1 MDKFFRF
8 WKWHF
13 WLSNC
18 LKSWSDCKICIFVWD
33 FQNMV
38 WNLGVDKTFVDF
50 QTLRSTGRSLGSNQL
65 HIQFTGQTSAVCRK
79 RSKEKEIGKGG
90 TYKIDLR
97 RLRRNVQ
104 TLNISGDKTKQ
115 IFKHWRSTW
124 KVHLRKLW
132 QHGENIPG
140 EMFRDHGI
148 VSAMLQPI
156 SKHPHDVSRPWGC
169 FDSRGQYLNI
179 LTMFRDPGIVLTQ
192 VISNHPHDV

>member
-1 MDKFFRF
+1 MYFCLRF
-8 WKWHF
+8 PKYG
-13 WLSNC
+13 
-18 LKSWSDCKICIFVWD
+18 LKSRSGQK
-33 FQNMV
+33 
-38 WNLGVDKTFVDF
+38 FVDF
-50 QTLRSTGRSLGSNQL
+50 PCFRTLSSTGRSLGSNQL

-104 TLNISGDKTKQ
+104 TLKRSGDKTKQ
-115 IFKHWRSTW
+115 MFKHLRSTW

-148 VSAMLQPI
+148 VLTRPI
-156 SKHPHDVSRPWGC
+156 FTFGK
-169 FDSRGQYLNI
+169 NI
-179 LTMFRDPGIVLTQ
+179 LRQALLLRATHFSPEFCLFAEAE
-192 VISNHPHDV
+192 N